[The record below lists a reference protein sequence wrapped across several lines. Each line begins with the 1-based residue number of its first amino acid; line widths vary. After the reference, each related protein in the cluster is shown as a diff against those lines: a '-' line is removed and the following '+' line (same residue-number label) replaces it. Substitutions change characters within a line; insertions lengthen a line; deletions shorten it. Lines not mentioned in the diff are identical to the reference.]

1 MGVFCVP
8 KPLIG
13 GFGCPSWFIYG
24 IRLLAKQFLGTWT
37 LDQSAERSKKSTV
50 KVLTAEYSR
59 GTFRS
64 QLVRNGPAL
73 AVVPCDNDNNQI
85 NDQFAAAPLSSPVLF
100 LAFNNEKLGVE
111 PLHSVRDLTFISEE
125 RGRQEI

>member
-1 MGVFCVP
+1 MDWVGAQLGRLCNWKVIHHFF
-8 KPLIG
+8 LS
-13 GFGCPSWFIYG
+13 PS
-24 IRLLAKQFLGTWT
+24 
-37 LDQSAERSKKSTV
+37 ERSKNWTV

-64 QLVRNGPAL
+64 QLVRNGSAL